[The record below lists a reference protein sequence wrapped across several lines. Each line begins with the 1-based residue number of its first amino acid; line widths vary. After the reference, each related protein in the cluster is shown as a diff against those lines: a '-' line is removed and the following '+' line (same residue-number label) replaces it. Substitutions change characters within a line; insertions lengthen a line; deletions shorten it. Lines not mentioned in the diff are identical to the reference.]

1 MSKSILN
8 VCVIISCLM
17 LTTVSC
23 SREKTHELFSPDE
36 KISCKIWLDENEAG
50 KGMIYYSI
58 NARGKEVILPS
69 KFQLTTNEVIYA
81 SGFSVKKVER
91 RSVQQNWTNK
101 LGELSDVP
109 DNYNELKIFLSKDE
123 NRLNFVCRVYNEG
136 VAFAYEIPEFGNMD
150 SVTIMDEYFSFRFK
164 DDYPCWATYRAQ
176 DKYNKVPLSQ
186 IKDGCERP
194 LVVENDSNLMVALA
208 EAQLVDFARMKF
220 GPDSAATN
228 AVRTVLHEPTH
239 KEIPFQSPWRVV
251 MIAESA
257 GKLLEQNYLIQNLNP
272 PCEISDPSWIKP
284 GKVIRDITLTTAG
297 GMACIDFAAGHGMQ
311 YVEFD
316 AGWYGPENDMASEA
330 TTVTLDEKRSK
341 GPFDIHRL
349 IQYGREKG
357 IGVILYVNR
366 RALEQQL
373 DTLLPLY
380 QSWGVDGIKYGF
392 VQVGTQES
400 TRWLH
405 EAVKK
410 TAEYK
415 MVVDIHDEYRPTGF
429 SRTYPNLL
437 TQEGIRGDEESI
449 PNSHTL
455 TTMFTR
461 MLAGAGDN
469 TVCYYAVRVTEKM
482 GSHGSQL
489 AKAVCL
495 FSPLQFLYWYDKPG
509 AAPWKIVDWEGTTNI
524 IGEEPELEFF
534 NKVPTVWDETR
545 VLSGEIGKYGVIARR
560 SGSQW
565 FIGGI
570 NGDEATDFKFSFDFL
585 DQNKMYQAK
594 IYIDNPEVNTRTKIG
609 IESREVNHNS
619 KFQKQ
624 LNANNGFAM
633 HVFPVVQ

>member
-1 MSKSILN
+1 
-8 VCVIISCLM
+8 
-17 LTTVSC
+17 
-23 SREKTHELFSPDE
+23 
-36 KISCKIWLDENEAG
+36 
-50 KGMIYYSI
+50 
-58 NARGKEVILPS
+58 
-69 KFQLTTNEVIYA
+69 
-81 SGFSVKKVER
+81 
-91 RSVQQNWTNK
+91 
-101 LGELSDVP
+101 
-109 DNYNELKIFLSKDE
+109 
-123 NRLNFVCRVYNEG
+123 
-136 VAFAYEIPEFGNMD
+136 
-150 SVTIMDEYFSFRFK
+150 
-164 DDYPCWATYRAQ
+164 
-176 DKYNKVPLSQ
+176 
-186 IKDGCERP
+186 
-194 LVVENDSNLMVALA
+194 
-208 EAQLVDFARMKF
+208 
-220 GPDSAATN
+220 
-228 AVRTVLHEPTH
+228 
-239 KEIPFQSPWRVV
+239 

-316 AGWYGPENDMASEA
+316 AGWYGPETDVASDA

-341 GPFDIHRL
+341 GPFDMPRL
-349 IQYGREKG
+349 IQYGKEKG

-392 VQVGTQES
+392 VQVGTQEY

-410 TAEYK
+410 TAQYK

-469 TVCYYAVRVTEKM
+469 TICYYAERVTEKM

-509 AAPWKIVDWEGTTNI
+509 IAPGKNVDLKGTTNM
-524 IGEEPELEFF
+524 IGDEPELEFF
-534 NKVPTVWDETR
+534 NNVPTVWDETR
-545 VLSGEIGKYGVIARR
+545 VLTGEISKYGVIARR
-560 SGSQW
+560 SGSQ
-565 FIGGI
+565 
-570 NGDEATDFKFSFDFL
+570 
-585 DQNKMYQAK
+585 
-594 IYIDNPEVNTRTKIG
+594 
-609 IESREVNHNS
+609 
-619 KFQKQ
+619 
-624 LNANNGFAM
+624 
-633 HVFPVVQ
+633 